1 MRYVVMMFLSLL
13 SLVGAGTVRVALAA
27 NVSYAMPALKKD
39 FALQYPGVI
48 IQSIVGGSGKLTT
61 QIRSGA
67 PYDLFLSANMAYPQ
81 QLFELGITVDKPVTY
96 AQGAL
101 AILSNVPRDFSRGI
115 ALLEESFIRSVAV
128 ANPKTAPYGKAA
140 FDVLHKAGL
149 FETVHP
155 KLVFGE
161 SIAQTVAYVSHV
173 ADIGLVAKSAL
184 FAPQMK
190 EYKPGTNWVDVN
202 PALYHPIDQGMVL
215 LKNAPNLK
223 EAEAFYV
230 FLLSRR
236 AREIFIR
243 HGYRVP

>member
-1 MRYVVMMFLSLL
+1 MFLLL
-13 SLVGAGTVRVALAA
+13 FSLVEAGTVRVALAA
-27 NVSYAMPALKKD
+27 NVSYVMPALKKD

-48 IQSIVGGSGKLTT
+48 IQGTISGSGKLAT

-67 PYDLFLSANMAYPQ
+67 PYDLFLSANIAYPQ
-81 QLFELGITVDKPVTY
+81 KLFELGIAAAKPVTY

-101 AILSNVPRDFSRGI
+101 AFLSNVPRDFSRGI
-115 ALLEESFIRSVAV
+115 ALLEEPFIRSIAV

-140 FDVLHKAGL
+140 FDVLRKGGL
-149 FETVHP
+149 LETVRP

-161 SIAQTVAYVSHV
+161 SIAQTVAYANHA

-190 EYKPGTNWVDVN
+190 QYKQGVNWVDVDSV
-202 PALYHPIDQGMVL
+202 LYHPIDQGMVL
-215 LKNAPNLK
+215 LKNATNFK
-223 EAEAFYV
+223 EAEAFYM

-236 AREIFIR
+236 AREIFVR
-243 HGYRVP
+243 YGYRVP